1 MKIEE
6 IKLKW
11 LEISLNELG
20 RHEEFESLDLDDLKN
35 IANMGI
41 DDLRD
46 KYISKKSKN
55 IVCILNK
62 LMMIITI
69 IIKIQKVNKICIF
82 PKKFDI
88 IKGYS
93 KKVRGVSNGRYR
105 KSRKNNEACYR

>member
-1 MKIEE
+1 MTRIVCLYLYQKGEIMKIEE

-46 KYISKKSKN
+46 KYISKK
-55 IVCILNK
+55 
-62 LMMIITI
+62 
-69 IIKIQKVNKICIF
+69 IKEHCMYI
-82 PKKFDI
+82 
-88 IKGYS
+88 
-93 KKVRGVSNGRYR
+93 
-105 KSRKNNEACYR
+105 E